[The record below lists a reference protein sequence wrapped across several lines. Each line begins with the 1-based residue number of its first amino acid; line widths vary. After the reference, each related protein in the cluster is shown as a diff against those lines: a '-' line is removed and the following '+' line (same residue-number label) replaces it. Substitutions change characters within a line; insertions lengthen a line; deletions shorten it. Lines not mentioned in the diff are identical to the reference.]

1 MLIFAP
7 FLLFF
12 LLLCEEQ
19 HFYAMLCLAV
29 RMIASACLQ
38 VYFMFFPKS
47 DHRENYWLYSFV
59 VLLSSSTAF
68 HLDQLFALLVSRC
81 SFFSCFLYP
90 YTVLVFPIF
99 LFWLQHLLIVC
110 CSCILIQPMSVFFFF
125 LTSVKHYSFSVAWF
139 PTLTITFSVHSSH
152 AFTRPFCEFIVDR
165 FYWNFLISLS
175 SFQNFAL
182 SLIARSTSS
191 LYSLLAIAF
200 LPAKPFWQKADD
212 PTDSFHCRFISLL
225 LLFF

>member
-125 LTSVKHYSFSVAWF
+125 
-139 PTLTITFSVHSSH
+139 SH
-152 AFTRPFCEFIVDR
+152 FCETLLILCCLVPNFNYHIFSPFIPC
-165 FYWNFLISLS
+165 FH
-175 SFQNFAL
+175 
-182 SLIARSTSS
+182 T
-191 LYSLLAIAF
+191 AF
-200 LPAKPFWQKADD
+200 LWI
-212 PTDSFHCRFISLL
+212 HCWSLL
-225 LLFF
+225 LKLSYFTFLLPKLCSVSHCKVYLQPLLTLGNSFSSS